1 MTTNDPA
8 SAGPKPD
15 PGNKQPFPGYP
26 DRPMMRRRLA
36 VLTGAIALLVLAF
49 ALPLYELARFAASS
63 ELFSYIPLIPLVS
76 LWLVWIDRGKF
87 RPDPSPE
94 RRPAWIPLSIGLV
107 LAVCGIGAG
116 GQWAQ
121 ADHLALMTLSFLCLL
136 AGATWIVLGSAT
148 TRLLA
153 FPLGYLVFCIPLPEA
168 LHSAIEYFLQHA
180 SAEVAQW
187 LFWLSGTAF
196 FSEGTVFHL
205 PGFTLQVAPECSGI
219 HSTWVLFITSVL
231 AGHLFLR
238 SSRKRVL
245 LCVAVLPLA
254 LLRNGVRVLVIGE
267 LCVHVGPQMIDSYIH
282 RHGGPIFFVASLIP
296 FFYLLRY
303 LRRSES
309 VH

>member
-121 ADHLALMTLSFLCLL
+121 ADHLALMTLSF
-136 AGATWIVLGSAT
+136 
-148 TRLLA
+148 
-153 FPLGYLVFCIPLPEA
+153 PLPVGRSDLDRPGIGDDA
-168 LHSAIEYFLQHA
+168 IAGISPGLSRFLHSASRSI
-180 SAEVAQW
+180 AQCDRV
-187 LFWLSGTAF
+187 
-196 FSEGTVFHL
+196 FSPACFGRGR
-205 PGFTLQVAPECSGI
+205 PM
-219 HSTWVLFITSVL
+219 
-231 AGHLFLR
+231 
-238 SSRKRVL
+238 
-245 LCVAVLPLA
+245 A
-254 LLRNGVRVLVIGE
+254 LLVI
-267 LCVHVGPQMIDSYIH
+267 
-282 RHGGPIFFVASLIP
+282 RHGVFQRRHGLPSARFHPAGGP
-296 FFYLLRY
+296 
-303 LRRSES
+303 
-309 VH
+309 